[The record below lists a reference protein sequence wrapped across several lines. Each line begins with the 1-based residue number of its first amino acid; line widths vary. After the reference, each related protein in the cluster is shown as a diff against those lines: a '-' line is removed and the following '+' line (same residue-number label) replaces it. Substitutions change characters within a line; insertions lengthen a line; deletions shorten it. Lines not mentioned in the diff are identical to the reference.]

1 MKQFLLICSLFLAG
15 SLNLFAQD
23 ELDKDSDET
32 IRKKMT
38 EYIIKRLDLKDDES
52 KKFTPVFSD
61 YYKEWRKTLQQFR
74 GPEKKLERQQKVV
87 ELRLKYRPKFQGI
100 VGEKRGARVYD
111 LQDRFVQEMR
121 MVQKNRNKKGARS

>member
-15 SLNLFAQD
+15 SLNLLAQD

-121 MVQKNRNKKGARS
+121 MVQKNRNKKGPRS

>member
-74 GPEKKLERQQKVV
+74 GPDKKLERQQKVV

-121 MVQKNRNKKGARS
+121 MVQKNRNKKGPRS

>member
-38 EYIIKRLDLKDDES
+38 EYIVKRLDLKDDES

-87 ELRLKYRPKFQGI
+87 ELRLKYRPKFQEI

-121 MVQKNRNKKGARS
+121 MVQKNRNKKGPRS

>member
-121 MVQKNRNKKGARS
+121 MVQKNRNKKGPRS